1 MLTSFPLSDILKIQG
16 YRKLDLCYLSFVHE
30 YNQVGQE
37 SWETIIVLEVMG
49 KFLEQSSYS

>member
-1 MLTSFPLSDILKIQG
+1 MLSN
-16 YRKLDLCYLSFVHE
+16 FVHE

>member
-16 YRKLDLCYLSFVHE
+16 YRYLNLSGNFVHE

-49 KFLEQSSYS
+49 KFLKQSSYS